1 MKAICII
8 IPIIILIGFL
18 AMYVANKI
26 ERKIKTWHK
35 ANMERNDTK
44 DQYNGKT
51 RSGGLSPDTGP
62 RN

>member
-8 IPIIILIGFL
+8 IPILILIGFL
-18 AMYVANKI
+18 VMYIANKI
-26 ERKIKTWHK
+26 ERKIEAWKK
-35 ANMERNDTK
+35 ADMERNDTK

-62 RN
+62 RH